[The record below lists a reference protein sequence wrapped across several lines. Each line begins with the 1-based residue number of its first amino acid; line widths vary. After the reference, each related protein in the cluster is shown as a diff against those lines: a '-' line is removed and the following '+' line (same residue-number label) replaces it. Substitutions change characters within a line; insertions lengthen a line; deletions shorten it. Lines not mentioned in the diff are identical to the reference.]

1 LISIHQFLHMGV
13 LEVSTPRLYLGWV
26 FTYGTP
32 CSKALQIGRDQIL
45 SSLPLNTILWRSLF
59 KIGERVSD
67 GIILNDQQ
75 LKWVYIISK
84 L

>member
-1 LISIHQFLHMGV
+1 MGV

-26 FTYGTP
+26 LTYGTP
-32 CSKALQIGRDQIL
+32 RSKAPQIGRDQIL
-45 SSLPLNTILWRSLF
+45 SSLPLNTILWRSLSRL
-59 KIGERVSD
+59 ERFSD
-67 GIILNDQQ
+67 GIIRNDQQ